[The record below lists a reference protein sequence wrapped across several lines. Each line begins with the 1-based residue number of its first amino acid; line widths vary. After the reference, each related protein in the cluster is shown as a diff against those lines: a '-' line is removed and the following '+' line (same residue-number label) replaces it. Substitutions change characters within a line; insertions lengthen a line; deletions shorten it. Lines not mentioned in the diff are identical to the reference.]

1 MPAGGYE
8 RTHRQTDR
16 SENRHQ
22 RDPQDQ
28 GGEKMKRML
37 CTMLAALLAVFPTA
51 WISQARAV
59 SADAFQPRLDTD
71 TSCEITVVGSY
82 SNFEALE
89 AEFESFNE
97 IYPDVELTYL
107 KPDDY
112 NNLLGTVLESK
123 EPPNIFF
130 SFPWMYGNEK
140 YHTVFAHMEDLS
152 DPGLDLD
159 LDCIRPNLLR
169 YDADGQLLTIP
180 IFARNYGMLVNDD
193 LFEKEGLQVPT
204 TWSEL
209 LAVCEAFLSKG
220 YISPMMGY
228 SADPSSCLM
237 SILVYPEVVAALADD
252 PEMLRAA
259 NEMDPIAGECM
270 RQSLGSM
277 MQLIGKGYID
287 LEKCNEISD
296 NYTQVILRFF
306 EGDVPMMIC
315 MGDTVSG
322 TAKRESQSEAFSAA
336 PFTYSFYPIPLSEDG
351 GYFIDSPSVEFSVN
365 KACNDL
371 DMTNEFMRFLISREE
386 LNKMAL
392 VKRLVTPTTDLS
404 FSAVYEPFGQVPAER
419 VLCPE
424 KIGITDPL
432 FVQVRNAAYLVGTG
446 AITIDEAVSRYGSL
460 D

>member
-1 MPAGGYE
+1 
-8 RTHRQTDR
+8 
-16 SENRHQ
+16 
-22 RDPQDQ
+22 
-28 GGEKMKRML
+28 MKRLL
-37 CTMLAALLAVFPTA
+37 CTILAVLLAIVPIA
-51 WISQARAV
+51 WNSQARAE
-59 SADAFQPRLDTD
+59 SAGIFQPRLDTD
-71 TSCEITVVGSY
+71 ISCEITVIGSY

-89 AEFESFNE
+89 AEFECFNAF
-97 IYPDVELTYL
+97 YPNVELTYL

-123 EPPNIFF
+123 NPPNIFF

-140 YHTVFAHMEDLS
+140 YRTAFEHMEDLS
-152 DPGLDLD
+152 DPQLGLDLG
-159 LDCIRPNLLR
+159 CIRPNLLR
-169 YDADGQLLTIP
+169 SDANGQLLTIP
-180 IFARNYGMLVNDD
+180 VFTRNYGMLVNND
-193 LFEKEGLQVPT
+193 LFEKEGLRVPN

-220 YISPMMGY
+220 YTSPMMGY

-237 SILVYPEVVAALADD
+237 SILVYPEVVAALADN
-252 PEMLRAA
+252 PEMLQAA

-270 RQSLGSM
+270 RQSLESM
-277 MQLIGKGYID
+277 MRLIGNGYIN
-287 LEKCNEISD
+287 LEKCNEIGD
-296 NYTQVILRFF
+296 NYTEVILRFF

-315 MGDTVSG
+315 MADTVSG
-322 TAKRESQSEAFSAA
+322 TAKRESQSEAFSTA
-336 PFTYSFYPIPLSEDG
+336 PFTYSFAPIPLSEAG

-365 KACNDL
+365 KTCDNL

-404 FSAVYEPFGQVPAER
+404 FSAVYEPFGLVPAER

-446 AITIDEAVSRYGSL
+446 ALTIDEAVSQYGSL
-460 D
+460 DQ